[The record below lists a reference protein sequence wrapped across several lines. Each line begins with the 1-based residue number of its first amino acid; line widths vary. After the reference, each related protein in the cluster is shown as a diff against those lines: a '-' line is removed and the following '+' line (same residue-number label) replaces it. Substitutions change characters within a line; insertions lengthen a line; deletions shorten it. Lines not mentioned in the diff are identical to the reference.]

1 MSVAIAAVSEDL
13 GRDASPLSLSFPDY
27 KEPCLPSSSTSGSS
41 IHFPPDSAP
50 ARRAAETPNA
60 NFFSFRSRS
69 ERSSPGGPGSDP
81 ITGSRES
88 GGDILRLEGTIRPL
102 GHLYWRLD
110 GAERE
115 AAGGLSGERR
125 PKWQWPILSDRSW
138 SVAKGTGFA
147 RGGPR
152 SVVRAGPSTSRS
164 RRGKQ
169 AMRLAA
175 RRFFYPGP
183 IDFNPASDSRFI
195 PLDGA
200 ALWFLRAPA
209 QSVQQAA
216 DMIDVIMDTKRL
228 VDDLADTRTS
238 PQICGVACGSGS
250 TKQNR
255 LERFFGDLAQLGGP
269 ARCRLGP
276 NRPVPFLQ
284 ESRLPPAYAAPAYAE
299 PPSDFHRLVPFLK
312 KRDGAQTTLL
322 KNPWTAGWS
331 HVLPPA

>member
-1 MSVAIAAVSEDL
+1 
-13 GRDASPLSLSFPDY
+13 
-27 KEPCLPSSSTSGSS
+27 
-41 IHFPPDSAP
+41 
-50 ARRAAETPNA
+50 
-60 NFFSFRSRS
+60 
-69 ERSSPGGPGSDP
+69 
-81 ITGSRES
+81 
-88 GGDILRLEGTIRPL
+88 
-102 GHLYWRLD
+102 
-110 GAERE
+110 
-115 AAGGLSGERR
+115 
-125 PKWQWPILSDRSW
+125 
-138 SVAKGTGFA
+138 
-147 RGGPR
+147 
-152 SVVRAGPSTSRS
+152 
-164 RRGKQ
+164 
-169 AMRLAA
+169 MRLAA

-322 KNPWTAGWS
+322 KSPWTAGWS
-331 HVLPPA
+331 HVLPPGIEYRSFIMQESIIIQLILCRISYLTASPTETIDTCFLIASCTTLSNSSGLHPKGEGFSEISCV